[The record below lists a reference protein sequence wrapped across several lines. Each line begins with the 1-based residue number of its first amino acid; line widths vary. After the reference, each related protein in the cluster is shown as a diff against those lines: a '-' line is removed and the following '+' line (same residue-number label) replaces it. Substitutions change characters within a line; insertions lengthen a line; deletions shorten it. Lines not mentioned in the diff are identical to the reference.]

1 MSKNNQIPM
10 FMRNV
15 IILILALFTTATT
28 YAQERKVPFN
38 GILKDL
44 TGKPFKKARVY
55 VTTPKNYA
63 VVSKLGV
70 FGLTDVQ
77 SDDTLKILINKKV
90 YKVPVNSRKSLTI
103 QLDPVSGES
112 ITMEDHELT
121 QKGFDHTARRERSL
135 GMIVTGEKIRQSGE
149 PNLMKALVGKV
160 PGLNISKDDLGGVAK
175 VNIRG
180 ANSFN
185 SDTTPLFVLDG
196 VIIPTIDDVG
206 VHFIDYVE
214 VLKDG
219 SYYGAKGANGAI
231 LIFTKQ
237 Y

>member
-1 MSKNNQIPM
+1 
-10 FMRNV
+10 MRKLV
-15 IILILALFTTATT
+15 LIMLTLLAIQAG

-44 TGKPFKKARVY
+44 SGKPFKKARVY

-63 VVSKLGV
+63 VVNKLGI

-77 SDDTLKILINKKV
+77 PNDTLKILINKKT

-103 QLDPVSGES
+103 QLDPISGES

-149 PNLMKALVGKV
+149 PNLLKALHGKV
-160 PGLNISKDDLGGVAK
+160 PGLNISKDDLGGVSK
-175 VNIRG
+175 VSMRG
-180 ANSFN
+180 INSFN

-206 VHFIDYVE
+206 IHFIDYVE